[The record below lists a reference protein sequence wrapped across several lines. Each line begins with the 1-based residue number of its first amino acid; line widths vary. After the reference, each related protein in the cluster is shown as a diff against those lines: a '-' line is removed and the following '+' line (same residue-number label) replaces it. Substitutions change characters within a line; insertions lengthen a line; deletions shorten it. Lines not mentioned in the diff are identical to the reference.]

1 MLFTAGSRV
10 RFIHTGDEGHIIEQ
24 LSDGMLLVQLDDG
37 DAIPAFE
44 EHLQN
49 VDLQKKKKDPVP
61 PKPVIPPPAPVL
73 RKAPDQRIENP
84 LGIQLAF
91 EDTALAPGMQPNYKI
106 HLINDTVYSFIFT
119 IELHLAGKLH
129 HKLHEQLE
137 AYTAV
142 VVGTLPFDQLNDY
155 PKFVLNCWQVTT
167 LGTGRQL
174 TKTLKIKAK
183 QFLKRT
189 ALAPILN
196 KTVHHYVLLDQFE
209 ESTGNGEDL
218 KSYTKRNARARRSSH
233 AHRGGSD
240 MVDPMRFASFVQEID
255 LHAEK
260 LSSDAHKMNNAEILR
275 LQIQHF
281 DNYMRKA
288 IQIGVDRVFI
298 IHGLGKGRLR
308 DSIASR
314 LIRMPEV
321 VTFRNEYHPKYG
333 YGATEVVF
341 TEKG

>member
-1 MLFTAGSRV
+1 
-10 RFIHTGDEGHIIEQ
+10 
-24 LSDGMLLVQLDDG
+24 
-37 DAIPAFE
+37 
-44 EHLQN
+44 
-49 VDLQKKKKDPVP
+49 
-61 PKPVIPPPAPVL
+61 
-73 RKAPDQRIENP
+73 
-84 LGIQLAF
+84 
-91 EDTALAPGMQPNYKI
+91 
-106 HLINDTVYSFIFT
+106 
-119 IELHLAGKLH
+119 
-129 HKLHEQLE
+129 
-137 AYTAV
+137 
-142 VVGTLPFDQLNDY
+142 
-155 PKFVLNCWQVTT
+155 
-167 LGTGRQL
+167 
-174 TKTLKIKAK
+174 
-183 QFLKRT
+183 
-189 ALAPILN
+189 
-196 KTVHHYVLLDQFE
+196 
-209 ESTGNGEDL
+209 
-218 KSYTKRNARARRSSH
+218 
-233 AHRGGSD
+233 